1 MLHTACKLLTLLHN
15 RKVMKKI
22 SAFFILFVA
31 AFTALAQNELPL
43 PAVPNSLTE
52 PRQRA
57 EYILDRFWDAMDWR
71 DTTLT
76 RDAEFMEQN
85 AANFYN
91 LFQFTD
97 SVGVARAAARML
109 DGAKVD
115 RRAYRDVAEIAE
127 LYLFEPESPVVD
139 EESFIVVADLLL
151 ADDLLDNSDR
161 LRIEDAR
168 AAAMLNRVGH
178 TAADFE
184 MITREG
190 ERMTLGEAV
199 KRHRINVVMFYD
211 PDCHDCAELE
221 SFLAGSELGDA
232 GVVMVS
238 PYGEQDGL
246 WARHAATM
254 PADWIVA
261 RPVSEEFDDE
271 GLYDIRLT
279 PTVYLLDSSSTVL
292 AKHPRPEKILTL
304 IERL

>member
-1 MLHTACKLLTLLHN
+1 M
-15 RKVMKKI
+15 MKKV
-22 SAFFILFVA
+22 SAFLISFVA
-31 AFTALAQNELPL
+31 CVTALAQKELPL
-43 PAVPNSLTE
+43 PAVPSYLTV
-52 PRQRA
+52 PRLRA

-97 SVGVARAAARML
+97 SAGVVRAARRML
-109 DGAKVD
+109 DGAKAD

-127 LYLFEPESPVVD
+127 LYLFEPESPVAD

-151 ADDLLDNSDR
+151 ADDLLDDSDR

-178 TAADFE
+178 AATDFE

-190 ERMTLGEAV
+190 DHMMLSEAA
-199 KRHRINVVMFYD
+199 KRHPVNILMFYD

-221 SFLAGSELGDA
+221 RFLADSELGDA

-238 PYGEQDGL
+238 PYGEQDGF

-254 PADWIVA
+254 PEGCIVA

-271 GLYDIRLT
+271 GLYDLRLP
-279 PTVYLLDSSSTVL
+279 PTVYLLDSSATVL
-292 AKHPRPEKILTL
+292 AKHPSRENILKL
-304 IERL
+304 IDQRIARHERKE

>member
-1 MLHTACKLLTLLHN
+1 M
-15 RKVMKKI
+15 MKKI
-22 SAFFILFVA
+22 YAFFILLA
-31 AFTALAQNELPL
+31 ACVTALAQKELPL
-43 PAVPNSLTE
+43 PDVPSDLTV
-52 PRQRA
+52 PRLRA

-97 SVGVARAAARML
+97 SAGVARAARRML
-109 DGAKVD
+109 DGAKTD

-151 ADDLLDNSDR
+151 GDDMLDESDR

-178 TAADFE
+178 AAADFE

-190 ERMTLGEAV
+190 DHIMLSEVA
-199 KRHRINVVMFYD
+199 KRHPVNILMFYD
-211 PDCHDCAELE
+211 PDCHDCGELE
-221 SFLAGSELGDA
+221 RFLADSELGDA
-232 GVVMVS
+232 GIIMVS

-254 PADWIVA
+254 PERWIVA

-279 PTVYLLDSSSTVL
+279 PTVYLLDSSATVL
-292 AKHPRPEKILTL
+292 AKHLRRENILKS
-304 IERL
+304 IDKQIACHGAKE

>member
-31 AFTALAQNELPL
+31 GFTALAQKELPL
-43 PAVPNSLTE
+43 PAVPDSLTE

-57 EYILDRFWDAMDWR
+57 EYVLDRFWDAMDWR

-97 SVGVARAAARML
+97 SAGVARAAARML

-115 RRAYRDVAEIAE
+115 RRTYRDVAEIAE

-151 ADDLLDNSDR
+151 DDDLLDDSDR
-161 LRIEDAR
+161 LRIEYAR

-178 TAADFE
+178 AAADFE
-184 MITREG
+184 IITREG
-190 ERMTLGEAV
+190 ERMMLGEAV

-221 SFLAGSELGDA
+221 RFLVGSELGDA